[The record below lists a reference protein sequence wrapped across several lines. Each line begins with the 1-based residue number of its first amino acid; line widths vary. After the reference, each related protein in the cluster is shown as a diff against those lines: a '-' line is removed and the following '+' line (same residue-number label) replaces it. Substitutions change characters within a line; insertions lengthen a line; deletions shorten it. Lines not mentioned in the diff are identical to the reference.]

1 MLPVAGFI
9 PSLPPPRAREPGP
22 ARHSRTSQ
30 PAALANP
37 DSPRQPHFRDAPPSD
52 SEHARM
58 PASREA
64 TPFRATP
71 SSPWSLRGCSQHSRP
86 RQPFPGPASLVETLR
101 RLAVTQ
107 ARPCPSLTALTLHPR
122 ARKLV
127 GDVSLASPSVGLSFR
142 VLLGLGL
149 SLVLGSVDGPCRAWV
164 QFVISAFQKGGR
176 GSLVQ
181 RREGPEDTVI
191 KRRPACSVMG

>member
-9 PSLPPPRAREPGP
+9 PSLPPPRARGPGP

-30 PAALANP
+30 PAALTNP

-52 SEHARM
+52 SEPARM

-64 TPFRATP
+64 TPFGGATP

-86 RQPFPGPASLVETLR
+86 RQPSTGPASLVATLR

-107 ARPCPSLTALTLHPR
+107 ARPCPSFTALTLHPR
-122 ARKLV
+122 VRKLV
-127 GDVSLASPSVGLSFR
+127 GGVSLASPSVGRPFR
-142 VLLGLGL
+142 VLLGLRL
-149 SLVLGSVDGPCRAWV
+149 SLVRQHC
-164 QFVISAFQKGGR
+164 
-176 GSLVQ
+176 
-181 RREGPEDTVI
+181 
-191 KRRPACSVMG
+191 